1 MSVKIAAI
9 IPCYKVRE
17 HIVAVVEGVA
27 DYVDHVF
34 VVDDCCPD
42 RSGDLVR
49 DTFADDTVTVIW
61 HAENQGVGGAVKTG
75 YHAALADGYHV
86 LVKIDGDGQMDPGYI
101 PMLVRPLLAMEA
113 DYAKGNRFFRRE
125 YLRKMPVVR
134 MLGNSALSLMAKT
147 SSGYWNIMDP
157 TNGFTALHATAAQEI
172 DLSKVDNRY
181 FFESD
186 MLFRLNL
193 ARAVVVDIPME
204 SRYGTEISNLRI
216 APALL
221 EFSVKHARNFCK
233 RFLYN
238 YLIRDLSV
246 GSLQAISGLLLFV
259 FGVAFGSFTWIQ
271 SAAAERDTPVGT
283 VMLATLPIIL
293 GFQLLLASLS
303 FDIANVPTR
312 PIQQALQPRAR
323 EPGKAAAA
331 APRNDSARS

>member
-1 MSVKIAAI
+1 MKIAAV

-17 HIVAVVEGVA
+17 HIVAVVEGVS

-34 VVDDCCPD
+34 VIDDCCPD

-49 DTFADDTVTVIW
+49 ETFSTNTVTVLR
-61 HAENQGVGGAVKTG
+61 HPQNQGVGGATKSG
-75 YHAALADGYHV
+75 YRAALAAGYEIM
-86 LVKIDGDGQMDPGYI
+86 VKIDGDGQMDPGYI
-101 PMLVRPLLAMEA
+101 PLLVRPLVDMEA

-125 YLRKMPVVR
+125 YLRKMPMVR

-172 DLSKVDNRY
+172 DFAKVDNRY

-186 MLFRLNL
+186 MLFRLNI

-204 SRYGTEISNLRI
+204 SRYGTEKSNLRV
-216 APALL
+216 APAML

-259 FGVAFGSFTWIQ
+259 FGVAFGSLTWIQ
-271 SAAAERDTPVGT
+271 SAAADRDTPVGT

-312 PIQQALQPRAR
+312 PIQQALQPRVR
-323 EPGKAAAA
+323 QPGNTGPL
-331 APRNDSARS
+331 PRKDSAGS